1 MKILRIHDV
10 MAMIGLARSTIYKYI
25 GEGHFPKQ
33 IRLGRRA
40 VGWLLSDIERWLR
53 MKVAER

>member
-10 MAMIGLARSTIYKYI
+10 MGMIGLARLAIYKYI
-25 GEGHFPKQ
+25 AEGHFPKQ

-53 MKVAER
+53 MKVVER

>member
-1 MKILRIHDV
+1 MKILRIRDV
-10 MAMIGLARSTIYKYI
+10 MVMIGLARSTIYKYI
-25 GEGHFPKQ
+25 AEGHFLKQ